1 MYRLTKLQ
9 TVTSDNYEYE
19 QYKKYGYKR
28 NENKDKKKENLQ
40 RISFLIQVMM
50 TDWGTVEHQFMDLEL
65 YSCETETR
73 GDPTLIIND
82 NDNQIERKSSK
93 DLLSI
98 LWCCFQR
105 SSVTKS
111 FGFTASNS
119 INFLIRKYLS
129 INFFKLIVISIF

>member
-50 TDWGTVEHQFMDLEL
+50 TD
-65 YSCETETR
+65 
-73 GDPTLIIND
+73 
-82 NDNQIERKSSK
+82 
-93 DLLSI
+93 
-98 LWCCFQR
+98 
-105 SSVTKS
+105 
-111 FGFTASNS
+111 
-119 INFLIRKYLS
+119 
-129 INFFKLIVISIF
+129 